1 MNIVNFTPVTA
12 LTGGLLIGLSV
23 ALFFI
28 LNGRMIGIS
37 GIASNFLISKDNRID
52 NFLFLVGL
60 ILGPFIYNL
69 ISGKEINISISNS
82 LILLITAGAMVGFG
96 TRLSSG
102 CTSGHG
108 ISGIAS
114 NFLVSKNNRIENFL
128 FLVGLILGPLIY
140 NLILGKEINISI
152 SNSLILLIVGGT
164 LVGFGTRLSSGCT
177 SGHGIS
183 GISRF
188 SLRSIIATITFMIVG
203 ILTVLIT
210 GIL

>member
-1 MNIVNFTPVTA
+1 MNIVNFTPVSA

-28 LNGRMIGIS
+28 LKGRMIGIS
-37 GIASNFLISKDNRID
+37 GIASNFLVSKDNRTE
-52 NFLFLVGL
+52 NFLFLFGL
-60 ILGPFIYNL
+60 ILGPLIYNL

-82 LILLITAGAMVGFG
+82 LFLLIIAGTMVGFG
-96 TRLSSG
+96 TRLS
-102 CTSGHG
+102 
-108 ISGIAS
+108 
-114 NFLVSKNNRIENFL
+114 N
-128 FLVGLILGPLIY
+128 
-140 NLILGKEINISI
+140 
-152 SNSLILLIVGGT
+152 
-164 LVGFGTRLSSGCT
+164 GCT

-188 SLRSIIATITFMIVG
+188 SLRSIIATITFMLVG

>member
-1 MNIVNFTPVTA
+1 MNIVNFTPITA

-37 GIASNFLISKDNRID
+37 GIASNFL
-52 NFLFLVGL
+52 
-60 ILGPFIYNL
+60 
-69 ISGKEINISISNS
+69 
-82 LILLITAGAMVGFG
+82 
-96 TRLSSG
+96 
-102 CTSGHG
+102 
-108 ISGIAS
+108 
-114 NFLVSKNNRIENFL
+114 VSKNNRIDNFL

-140 NLILGKEINISI
+140 NLISGKEINISI
-152 SNSLILLIVGGT
+152 SSSLILLIIGGS

>member
-1 MNIVNFTPVTA
+1 MNIINFTPISA
-12 LTGGLLIGLSV
+12 LIGGLLIGLSV

-28 LNGRMIGIS
+28 LNGRMI
-37 GIASNFLISKDNRID
+37 
-52 NFLFLVGL
+52 
-60 ILGPFIYNL
+60 
-69 ISGKEINISISNS
+69 
-82 LILLITAGAMVGFG
+82 
-96 TRLSSG
+96 
-102 CTSGHG
+102 G

-140 NLILGKEINISI
+140 NLISGKEINISI
-152 SNSLILLIVGGT
+152 SSSLILLIIGGT
-164 LVGFGTRLSSGCT
+164 LVGFGTRISGGCT

-188 SLRSIIATITFMIVG
+188 SLRSIIATITFMLVG

>member
-1 MNIVNFTPVTA
+1 MNIVNFTPVSA

-28 LNGRMIGIS
+28 LNGRMI
-37 GIASNFLISKDNRID
+37 
-52 NFLFLVGL
+52 
-60 ILGPFIYNL
+60 
-69 ISGKEINISISNS
+69 
-82 LILLITAGAMVGFG
+82 
-96 TRLSSG
+96 
-102 CTSGHG
+102 G

-140 NLILGKEINISI
+140 NLISGKEINISI
-152 SNSLILLIVGGT
+152 SSSLILLIIGGI
-164 LVGFGTRLSSGCT
+164 LVGFGTRLSKGCT

-188 SLRSIIATITFMIVG
+188 SLRSIIATITFMLVG
-203 ILTVLIT
+203 ILTVLVT

>member
-1 MNIVNFTPVTA
+1 MNIVNFTPISA
-12 LTGGLLIGLSV
+12 ISGGLLIGFSV

-37 GIASNFLISKDNRID
+37 GIASSALVSKDRRVD
-52 NFLFLVGL
+52 NFLFLLGL
-60 ILGPFIYNL
+60 ILGPLIYNL

-82 LILLITAGAMVGFG
+82 V
-96 TRLSSG
+96 
-102 CTSGHG
+102 
-108 ISGIAS
+108 
-114 NFLVSKNNRIENFL
+114 
-128 FLVGLILGPLIY
+128 
-140 NLILGKEINISI
+140 
-152 SNSLILLIVGGT
+152 ILLIVAGG
-164 LVGFGTRLSSGCT
+164 LVGFGTKLSSGCT

-203 ILTVLIT
+203 IITVLIT

>member
-1 MNIVNFTPVTA
+1 MNIVNFTPVSA

-37 GIASNFLISKDNRID
+37 GIASNFLISK
-52 NFLFLVGL
+52 
-60 ILGPFIYNL
+60 
-69 ISGKEINISISNS
+69 
-82 LILLITAGAMVGFG
+82 
-96 TRLSSG
+96 
-102 CTSGHG
+102 
-108 ISGIAS
+108 
-114 NFLVSKNNRIENFL
+114 NNRIENFL
-128 FLVGLILGPLIY
+128 FLFGLILGPLIY
-140 NLILGKEINISI
+140 SFISGQEVNISI
-152 SNSLILLIVGGT
+152 SSSLILLIIAGA

-210 GIL
+210 GML

>member
-1 MNIVNFTPVTA
+1 MNIVNFTPISS

-37 GIASNFLISKDNRID
+37 R
-52 NFLFLVGL
+52 
-60 ILGPFIYNL
+60 
-69 ISGKEINISISNS
+69 
-82 LILLITAGAMVGFG
+82 
-96 TRLSSG
+96 
-102 CTSGHG
+102 
-108 ISGIAS
+108 IAS
-114 NFLVSKNNRIENFL
+114 NFLVSKKNRVENLL

-140 NLILGKEINISI
+140 NLISDQEINISI
-152 SNSLILLIVGGT
+152 SNSLILLVIGGF

-188 SLRSIIATITFMIVG
+188 SLRSIISTITFMLVG
-203 ILTVLIT
+203 ILTVLII
-210 GIL
+210 GIS

>member
-1 MNIVNFTPVTA
+1 MNIVNFTPVSA

-37 GIASNFLISKDNRID
+37 GIASNFL
-52 NFLFLVGL
+52 
-60 ILGPFIYNL
+60 
-69 ISGKEINISISNS
+69 
-82 LILLITAGAMVGFG
+82 
-96 TRLSSG
+96 
-102 CTSGHG
+102 
-108 ISGIAS
+108 
-114 NFLVSKNNRIENFL
+114 VSKNNRVDNFL

-140 NLILGKEINISI
+140 SYTTGKEINISI
-152 SNSLILLIVGGT
+152 SSSLILLIIGGA
-164 LVGFGTRLSSGCT
+164 LVGFGTKLSSGCT

-188 SLRSIIATITFMIVG
+188 SLRSIIATITFMLVG
-203 ILTVLIT
+203 ILTVLIK

>member
-1 MNIVNFTPVTA
+1 MNIVNFTPVSA

-28 LNGRMIGIS
+28 LKGRMIGIS

-60 ILGPFIYNL
+60 IIGPLIYNL
-69 ISGKEINISISNS
+69 ISSKEINISISNS
-82 LILLITAGAMVGFG
+82 LFLLIIAGAMVGFG
-96 TRLSSG
+96 TRLS
-102 CTSGHG
+102 
-108 ISGIAS
+108 
-114 NFLVSKNNRIENFL
+114 N
-128 FLVGLILGPLIY
+128 
-140 NLILGKEINISI
+140 
-152 SNSLILLIVGGT
+152 
-164 LVGFGTRLSSGCT
+164 GCT

-188 SLRSIIATITFMIVG
+188 SIRSIIATMTFMLVG

>member
-1 MNIVNFTPVTA
+1 MNIINFTPVSA

-37 GIASNFLISKDNRID
+37 GIASNFLISK
-52 NFLFLVGL
+52 
-60 ILGPFIYNL
+60 
-69 ISGKEINISISNS
+69 
-82 LILLITAGAMVGFG
+82 
-96 TRLSSG
+96 
-102 CTSGHG
+102 
-108 ISGIAS
+108 
-114 NFLVSKNNRIENFL
+114 NNRIENFL

-140 NLILGKEINISI
+140 SLISGQEVNISI
-152 SNSLILLIVGGT
+152 SSSLILLIVAGA

-188 SLRSIIATITFMIVG
+188 SLRSIIATITFMLVG
-203 ILTVLIT
+203 ILTVLIK

>member
-1 MNIVNFTPVTA
+1 MNIVNFTPISA

-37 GIASNFLISKDNRID
+37 GIASNFLVSKNNRID
-52 NFLFLVGL
+52 NFLFLIGL
-60 ILGPFIYNL
+60 ILGPLIYNL
-69 ISGKEINISISNS
+69 ISGKEINISISSS
-82 LILLITAGAMVGFG
+82 LILLI
-96 TRLSSG
+96 
-102 CTSGHG
+102 
-108 ISGIAS
+108 I
-114 NFLVSKNNRIENFL
+114 
-128 FLVGLILGPLIY
+128 
-140 NLILGKEINISI
+140 
-152 SNSLILLIVGGT
+152 GGS

-203 ILTVLIT
+203 MVTVLIA

>member
-28 LNGRMIGIS
+28 LNGRMIGVS
-37 GIASNFLISKDNRID
+37 GIASNFLISKENRIE
-52 NFLFLVGL
+52 NLFFLVGL
-60 ILGPFIYNL
+60 ILGPSIYTFFL
-69 ISGKEINISISNS
+69 GQEIQITISNS
-82 LILLITAGAMVGFG
+82 LFLLIGGGA
-96 TRLSSG
+96 
-102 CTSGHG
+102 
-108 ISGIAS
+108 
-114 NFLVSKNNRIENFL
+114 
-128 FLVGLILGPLIY
+128 
-140 NLILGKEINISI
+140 
-152 SNSLILLIVGGT
+152 

-203 ILTVLIT
+203 ILTVLFT
-210 GIL
+210 NIL